1 MLAMLW
7 MLLRPLYDFSRSL
20 LRAPPESPLKWAL
33 HAGIAAS
40 IAILAGGY
48 YEKNIGDS
56 HVLALFLAVTGC
68 GYAAAS
74 LLEEEK
80 LCKA

>member
-1 MLAMLW
+1 
-7 MLLRPLYDFSRSL
+7 LYDFARAL
-20 LRAPPESPLKWAL
+20 KRAPPGSPLRWAL
-33 HAGIAAS
+33 HAGIAAV

-68 GYAAAS
+68 GYAAAAI
-74 LLEEEK
+74 LEEEK
-80 LCKA
+80 QCKA